1 MNREQAIERIGELMR
16 EHGLSPDDL
25 RTDGDGAARA
35 GRSSEWLRPVLAT
48 LGGLFVLAG
57 LIGAFSLIWDD
68 LVPLARVVIV
78 LGSGLVA
85 LVLAGLASQREA
97 FDRAA
102 SILFLLAGWFQTW
115 GLFVAIDEYLTDR
128 PTEIHAMLVF
138 GCMAIQFAL
147 LLVWQKRL
155 ELLLGL
161 MVFASLTFIA
171 LCARLDVD
179 WEWVALVMGVS
190 GMLVSWSLERTAFRP
205 LCGLTWWAYGAS
217 MAIGAFGLVD
227 GRFPLD
233 LLLIAIGAALVQ
245 ISVLVRRRALL
256 ALAVIVLLGYL
267 GYYTEEYFADTL
279 GWPIALILF
288 GAALLAASGLAIRL
302 GQRMGQ
308 AGKSPTSSTAS
319 AA

>member
-16 EHGLSPDDL
+16 EHGLSADDL
-25 RTDGDGAARA
+25 KYDAGGPIRA

-85 LVLAGLASQREA
+85 LVLAGLASQRGA

-102 SILFLLAGWFQTW
+102 SIFFLLAGWLQTW
-115 GLFVAIDEYLTDR
+115 GLFVAIDEYITDR

-161 MVFASLTFIA
+161 MVFTSLAFIT

-190 GMLVSWSLERTAFRP
+190 GMLVSWSLERTVFRP
-205 LCGLTWWAYGAS
+205 LCGLTWWAYGTS

-227 GRFPLD
+227 GRFPFD

-302 GQRMGQ
+302 GQRMGE
-308 AGKSPTSSTAS
+308 ATP
-319 AA
+319 

>member
-1 MNREQAIERIGELMR
+1 MNREQAIEQIQQLMR
-16 EHGLSPDDL
+16 EHGLSVDEL
-25 RTDGDGAARA
+25 RPGGQGVAIAQ
-35 GRSSEWLRPVLAT
+35 RSSEWLRPVLAA

-85 LVLAGLASQREA
+85 LVLAGLASQRDA

-102 SILFLLAGWFQTW
+102 SILFVLAGWFQTW
-115 GLFVAIDEYLTDR
+115 GLFVAIDEYITVR
-128 PTEIHAMLVF
+128 PDETHAMLVF
-138 GCMAIQFAL
+138 GVMTIQFAL
-147 LLVWQKRL
+147 LLLWQKRL
-155 ELLLGL
+155 ELLTGL
-161 MVFASLTFIA
+161 MVFASLTFIT
-171 LCARLDVD
+171 LCVRLEVD
-179 WEWVALVMGVS
+179 WEWVALVMGLS
-190 GMLVSWSLERTAFRP
+190 GMLVSWSLERSGFRP
-205 LCGLTWWAYGAS
+205 LCGLTWWVYGAS
-217 MAIGAFGLVD
+217 MAIGAFGLVE

-267 GYYTEEYFADTL
+267 GYYTEEYFANVL

-302 GQRMGQ
+302 GQRM
-308 AGKSPTSSTAS
+308 ADSPS
-319 AA
+319 